1 MKEFTYL
8 GEVDFSDTD
17 AGGLA
22 HFTSVLRWVERAE
35 FAWFKSFGVKSF
47 EPLDEGGYNGSPRVS
62 VRCDYRIP
70 MLPCEQY
77 SVVLSPVKVG
87 KTSFT
92 YAFRVL
98 KDRDPEKI
106 SAEGQI
112 TIVRVHVKKGAEFEK
127 RPLPDGFGSLM

>member
-1 MKEFTYL
+1 MKEFTFL
-8 GEVDFSDTD
+8 GEVDFVDTD

-22 HFTSVLRWVERAE
+22 HFTNVLRWVERAE
-35 FAWFKSFGVKSF
+35 FAWFQSFGVKSF

-70 MLPCEQY
+70 MLPCEPY
-77 SVVLSPVKVG
+77 AVVLSPVRIG

-92 YAFRVL
+92 YAFKVL
-98 KDRDPEKI
+98 KNREPNNI
-106 SAEGQI
+106 AAEGEI

-127 RPLPDGFGSLM
+127 MPLPAPFHSLD